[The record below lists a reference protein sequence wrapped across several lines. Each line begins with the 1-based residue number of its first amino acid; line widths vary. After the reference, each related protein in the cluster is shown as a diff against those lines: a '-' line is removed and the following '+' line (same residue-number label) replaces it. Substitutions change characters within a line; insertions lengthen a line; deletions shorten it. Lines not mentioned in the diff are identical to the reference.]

1 MYIPFVASMSCIGAG
16 AVKKQELELPKICGS
31 CTSFCK
37 RWKDFNAFGKGFHKE
52 KGKGKVKKVREKGK
66 GKREGQG
73 KKKLL
78 VRISKER
85 MKRRKGKK
93 TNKLK

>member
-52 KGKGKVKKVREKGK
+52 KGKGKGKKVREKGK
-66 GKREGQG
+66 GKREKGRAGEG
-73 KKKLL
+73 KTFGKDFK
-78 VRISKER
+78 RKNEKEE
-85 MKRRKGKK
+85 RKE
-93 TNKLK
+93 NK